1 MFLGDKQF
9 PFRPVPEDIEAK
21 EIGDRSTF
29 GAFKA
34 AIEFRFEL
42 IQHGAR
48 IAGNELVI
56 HMNREKKE
64 RAVGGESVDPYNDF
78 LSNRTLLAGM
88 LPPCG
93 GIDGFLEFTIEEC
106 CFDVYLVAF
115 QVQVVDEGEEDPDG
129 VLVGNTSIELIVV
142 HSRQL
147 RESLGY
153 PSSLERSGLA
163 CFPINLSSEDPF
175 GLECANSGLTG

>member
-1 MFLGDKQF
+1 VFLGDKQF

-21 EIGDRSTF
+21 EVGDRSTI

-64 RAVGGESVDPYNDF
+64 SAVGGASVDAEI
-78 LSNRTLLAGM
+78 S
-88 LPPCG
+88 
-93 GIDGFLEFTIEEC
+93 
-106 CFDVYLVAF
+106 
-115 QVQVVDEGEEDPDG
+115 
-129 VLVGNTSIELIVV
+129 TSWY
-142 HSRQL
+142 
-147 RESLGY
+147 ESL
-153 PSSLERSGLA
+153 
-163 CFPINLSSEDPF
+163 
-175 GLECANSGLTG
+175 